1 MKKESTFWIAVLT
14 FLTGVVV
21 GWAIFISPVSTEIE
35 TRPQVGIGGA
45 PEIDVK
51 QSSALEMIKN
61 WGEMQHSTT
70 KLLIK
75 KYGEPDEVTPS
86 KIVWY
91 DNQPWKRIIVYRDA
105 IQHNFPSPHLDFL
118 EQTIEYSVTEDKFD
132 ELAMFNGSIIID
144 KTSGELLTRSDKE
157 EANYLALNL
166 ADEIIKEKKNV
177 EEARNFYTDQNQKL
191 IGGEITEY
199 TQGLLF
205 LPGVGAPD
213 SDMPH
218 L

>member
-1 MKKESTFWIAVLT
+1 M
-14 FLTGVVV
+14 
-21 GWAIFISPVSTEIE
+21 
-35 TRPQVGIGGA
+35 
-45 PEIDVK
+45 
-51 QSSALEMIKN
+51 
-61 WGEMQHSTT
+61 
-70 KLLIK
+70 
-75 KYGEPDEVTPS
+75 
-86 KIVWY
+86 
-91 DNQPWKRIIVYRDA
+91 
-105 IQHNFPSPHLDFL
+105 
-118 EQTIEYSVTEDKFD
+118 
-132 ELAMFNGSIIID
+132 
-144 KTSGELLTRSDKE
+144 LTRSDKE